1 MGILCHDRYGT
12 TSGSSQGAETG
23 ADEELVPGS
32 TVVSVKKID
41 FEESTMVT
49 TGEANSVTE
58 ISYEKTTRKTLRY
71 MVSRACGI
79 L

>member
-1 MGILCHDRYGT
+1 M
-12 TSGSSQGAETG
+12 
-23 ADEELVPGS
+23 
-32 TVVSVKKID
+32 SVKKID

-71 MVSRACGI
+71 MVSGACGI